1 MALPVILVTRQLP
14 LKVLNQLTMHGHV
27 VMWEPDCPVTRE
39 WLLDHISRAE
49 ALYCLLTDSI
59 DRDVILLGK
68 RLRVISSM
76 SVGVDHIDVAACT
89 NRGIP
94 VGHTPGVL
102 TETTADLA
110 FGLLMA
116 AARRIEE
123 GAGYVRQGRW
133 TTWSPDLLLGRDIYG
148 ATLGIIGFGRIGQ
161 AVARRALGFNMKV
174 LVAQVSRSRPKEGSP
189 IPSPGMNVT
198 DTFHQ
203 WTWHESLESGE
214 VKPAPI
220 SDVLTKSDFLSL
232 HVPLTDDTCH
242 MIGANELRTMKPTAI
257 LVNTARGGVVETE
270 ALYLALKEGIIGAA
284 ALDVTDPEPLPASH
298 PLLSLSNCLVIPH
311 LGSATVA
318 TRGRMALMAA
328 ENVIAGLKGDHLPY
342 CINPH
347 VYDA

>member
-1 MALPVILVTRQLP
+1 MALPTILVTRQLP
-14 LKVLNQLTMHGHV
+14 LKILNQLTMHGHV
-27 VMWEPDCPVTRE
+27 VSWEPDCPVTRE
-39 WLLDHISRAE
+39 WLLDHISEAE
-49 ALYCLLTDSI
+49 ALYCLLTDCI

-68 RLRVISSM
+68 RLRVVSSM
-76 SVGVDHIDVAACT
+76 SVGVDHIDVDECT

-110 FGLLMA
+110 FALLMT

-123 GAGYVRQGRW
+123 GARYVRQGQW
-133 TTWSPDLLLGRDIYG
+133 TTWNPELLLGRDVYG

-174 LVAQVSRSRPKEGSP
+174 LVAQVARTHNKEDKPTRSAAVK
-189 IPSPGMNVT
+189 VT
-198 DTFHQ
+198 DGYHQ
-203 WTWHESLESGE
+203 WTWNESIESGE
-214 VKPAPI
+214 VQSVAL
-220 SDVLTKSDFLSL
+220 SEVLARADFLSL
-232 HVPLTDDTCH
+232 HVPLTDETRH
-242 MIGANELRTMKPTAI
+242 MIGANELQAMKPTAI
-257 LVNTARGGVVETE
+257 LINTARGGVVETE
-270 ALYLALKEGIIGAA
+270 TLYRALKDGMIGGA

-298 PLLSLSNCLVIPH
+298 PLLSLTNCLVIPH
-311 LGSATVA
+311 LGSASVA

-342 CINPH
+342 CMNPQ